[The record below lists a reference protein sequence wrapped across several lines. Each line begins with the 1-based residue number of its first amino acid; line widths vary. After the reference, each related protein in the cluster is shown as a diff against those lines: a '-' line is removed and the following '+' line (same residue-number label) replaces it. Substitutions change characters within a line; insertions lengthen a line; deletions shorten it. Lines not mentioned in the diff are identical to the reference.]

1 MEALL
6 KVVAMVH
13 HMVEVA
19 EHSKDAQRDHS
30 GHTKQLSLL
39 PLLLLLALLLP
50 PQWHNAHASCTPT
63 RSHSASTESFTAQL

>member
-39 PLLLLLALLLP
+39 HTHTLTLCKHRKL
-50 PQWHNAHASCTPT
+50 
-63 RSHSASTESFTAQL
+63 HSTAIAAR